1 MTNDNPLKFIA
12 GVITLIVVLLVAL
25 LLSSCKSCNK
35 TDEPV
40 VNVPETIEA
49 KSKPIED
56 SLRKEVAVLKDSIA
70 ILKKIADKAAV
81 KKEVIRERVVERP
94 VPTTDSGAL
103 LAYNELLEDFDQ
115 YVVQSDKQAT
125 AQGEIIVKQERI
137 ITNQL
142 SDIELQKSKYKEL
155 ATAFTNL
162 NDQYGNAV
170 KELKKSDRKL
180 KRAKVFNKIF
190 GIGTAAGVALAAI
203 IFL

>member
-1 MTNDNPLKFIA
+1 
-12 GVITLIVVLLVAL
+12 VVLLVAL

-35 TDEPV
+35 PDEAIV
-40 VNVPETIEA
+40 SIPETIEA
-49 KSKPIED
+49 KAKPVED

-70 ILKKIADKAAV
+70 ILKKIADESAF
-81 KKEVIRERVVERP
+81 KKEVLRGRVIDRP
-94 VPTTDSGAL
+94 TPITDSGAL
-103 LAYNELLEDFDQ
+103 LAYNELLEDFDK
-115 YVVQSDKQAT
+115 YVFQSDQQAV

-137 ITNQL
+137 ITTQL
-142 SDIELQKSKYKEL
+142 ADIELQKSKYKEL

-162 NDQYGNAV
+162 NDQYGNVV
-170 KELKKSDRKL
+170 KDLKKSDRKL